1 MFLRA
6 SFSAWHTAYKRK
18 RKMELRKL
26 NELDDRKFMDAM
38 NREHLDHREN
48 LDEAEIEIVVVAR
61 EREYE
66 VTDSDQDDI
75 EE

>member
-1 MFLRA
+1 
-6 SFSAWHTAYKRK
+6 
-18 RKMELRKL
+18 MELRKL

>member
-18 RKMELRKL
+18 RRDELKKL
-26 NELDDRKFMDAM
+26 NVLDDRKFMDAM
-38 NREHLDHREN
+38 HREN
-48 LDEAEIEIVVVAR
+48 LDHRELLDEPEIEVVVVIR

-66 VTDSDQDDI
+66 VTDSD
-75 EE
+75 